1 MTSWL
6 VCVCV
11 CVYVNIYIYIHTYRH
26 RNLGQLLA
34 NTILHDTPQ
43 VQWVVGFVRYTCTAQ
58 PLCIWRCRR
67 GGILSSTAFLLW
79 QRPWPQFWLQLTQ
92 YVYDSSDL
100 QRTQVTWRIKKHKLA
115 DLKYQVWNS
124 TGSIRSANAK
134 NTIDIYTT
142 HTKTWWWSSEIV
154 IKWIRVVSR
163 WKYFYRVIFEEST
176 LLGWATML
184 SGERFPTFW
193 RIRLPSP
200 SRSMRPGRLL
210 ATTEGT
216 MIL

>member
-1 MTSWL
+1 MTSWF

-11 CVYVNIYIYIHTYRH
+11 CVYVNMYVHTYRH

-58 PLCIWRCRR
+58 PLCIWRRRR
-67 GGILSSTAFLLW
+67 GGILPSTAFLLW
-79 QRPWPQFWLQLTQ
+79 RRPWPRFWLQWTR
-92 YVYDSSDL
+92 YANDSSDL
-100 QRTQVTWRIKKHKLA
+100 HRTQVTLRIKKQELA

-124 TGSIRSANAK
+124 TGIVRSANVK
-134 NTIDIYTT
+134 NTIDIYKIQIK
-142 HTKTWWWSSEIV
+142 KTWWWNSEIV
-154 IKWIRVVSR
+154 VKWIRVVSR
-163 WKYFYRVIFEEST
+163 WKYFYRMIFEESS

-193 RIRLPSP
+193 RIMLTSP
-200 SRSMRPGRLL
+200 YGSMRPTRRLL
-210 ATTEGT
+210 ATIEGT